1 MNQHAEHVISR
12 PWPTSA
18 AAPKLDGTQSIY
30 YAKASQSHNQLQTS
44 SFSLE
49 SQWKNSVAGQA

>member
-18 AAPKLDGTQSIY
+18 AALQLDGTQSIY
-30 YAKASQSHNQLQTS
+30 YAKASQSHNQLLQPS

-49 SQWKNSVAGQA
+49 SQ